1 MVSDFNTVIF
11 DMDGTL
17 VDSMGLW
24 EDIDREFF
32 KERNLPYPEDLTKN
46 IAGLSMT
53 ETADYFLENFDL
65 KESRED
71 LIDIWN
77 EMAMDE
83 YATKVPLRD
92 GAMEFLRFLKKN
104 GYKTAL
110 ATSNSREL
118 VEACFKKHGLNEYIP
133 VIVASGEVEHGKP
146 APDVFLKAAS
156 LLNSDPKDCI
166 VFEDVIQG
174 IIAGKSAGMKVCCVD
189 DIYSKDDYEEK
200 KKLADYYIKNYY
212 DLDVVTA

>member
-1 MVSDFNTVIF
+1 MVRNFNTVIF

-17 VDSMGLW
+17 VDSMGIW

-32 KERNLPYPEDLTKN
+32 KERNMPYPEDLTKN

-53 ETADYFLENFDL
+53 ETADYFLDNFDI
-65 KESRED
+65 KETRQE

-77 EMAMDE
+77 EMAMED
-83 YATKVPLRD
+83 YATKIPLRD
-92 GAMEFLRFLKKN
+92 GAMDFLKYLKKN

-118 VEACFKKHGLNEYIP
+118 VEACFESHGLNDYIS
-133 VIVASGEVEHGKP
+133 VIVASGEVPHGKP

-156 LLNSDPKDCI
+156 LLDSDPKDCI
-166 VFEDVIQG
+166 VFEDVLQG
-174 IIAGKSAGMKVCCVD
+174 IQAGKSAGMKVCCVD
-189 DIYSKDDYEEK
+189 DKYSKDDYEAK
-200 KKLADYYIKNYY
+200 KELADYYINTYY
-212 DLDVVTA
+212 DLDVVMA